1 MASLQ
6 EQRCEPWREPGP
18 RVQSAGLRVVHQ
30 LKVLGV
36 QQQWRPDWPPGIIQQ
51 LQQKL
56 KVHTQ
61 RL

>member
-1 MASLQ
+1 
-6 EQRCEPWREPGP
+6 
-18 RVQSAGLRVVHQ
+18 VQPAGLRVVHQ

-36 QQQWRPDWPPGIIQQ
+36 QQQWRPDWPLGIIQP